1 MSKEHD
7 VINANMHADGV
18 EGHAPNGDGNH
29 APQQPS
35 EMLNEHGLRFT
46 YTMSDRELLEEI
58 VLSMRTVGV
67 ALAAMQKMGPAGMMK
82 AALTGKLDLKP
93 PTQ

>member
-1 MSKEHD
+1 MTMNDPLPWSE
-7 VINANMHADGV
+7 
-18 EGHAPNGDGNH
+18 
-29 APQQPS
+29 QPKPHLTYI
-35 EMLNEHGLRFT
+35 EPETPALDENGLRRIE
-46 YTMSDRELLEEI
+46 TMSDRELLVEI
-58 VLSMRTVGV
+58 ALSMRTVGA